1 MVAKESRPLAL
12 GMEARRMDAL
22 RRVLANIQKSLGQ
35 LGTTQK
41 LFIASLVVIMVLTL
55 LVVSQYAGKA
65 QWVDALPGAPLEDQ
79 SKASTLLTSRG
90 ITNKIENGRVMVAP
104 TDSSNALAVLME
116 SRQFNA
122 NAESILTNVLSKQAW
137 YNSRQQND
145 QLHLLA
151 VQAEL
156 GRIISN
162 FRGIKSASVLIDAP
176 ERQGL
181 GRAVQKPT
189 ASATV
194 FTAGGERLSQG
205 QVDAIA
211 AFIAGAKSGLE
222 IERIRVIDGSAGGVQ
237 RKPSS
242 QDDFVPTTYLE
253 HAAKVEG
260 HAREK
265 LQELL
270 AYIPGV
276 IVVTT
281 AQVDVTRVKSE
292 TTQTLPKGSGS
303 EVFVKRE
310 QTTEDS
316 TTESSPAA
324 EPGVRS
330 NQAAD
335 INRGGGGT
343 GSKQAKN
350 TADTE
355 SEVHAGTKN
364 EQVID
369 PRGMPTMLT
378 VSVNV
383 PRGFVAAEIK
393 SGAAAG
399 AAAGAAPK
407 DPTDQEITQ
416 KFDAEIKKRIRDSI
430 MPIVRAMSSD
440 AAKTNDATA
449 LATLLDSRVNIALI
463 PGDIV
468 GTVTGTQTAG
478 LLGTIAGG
486 GGGGGGTTLFGLPS
500 GLIDKAIL
508 GALALTAVGLMISM
522 VRKSGKTPDLPTA
535 EELVGLPPALEAK
548 SDLIGEADETD
559 TPMAGIEVGEDE
571 VHSQKVLE
579 QVQELVEK
587 SPDSAAKML
596 NRWIT
601 VEP

>member
-1 MVAKESRPLAL
+1 MDVRIASQAR
-12 GMEARRMDAL
+12 GMEARSMDAL

-35 LGTTQK
+35 LGVAQK
-41 LFIASLVVIMVLTL
+41 LLIASLVVIMLMAL
-55 LVVSQYAGKA
+55 LIVSQYAGKSK
-65 QWVDALPGAPLEDQ
+65 WVEALPGASLEEQ
-79 SKASTLLTSRG
+79 SKASTLLTDRG
-90 ITNKIENGRVMVAP
+90 IANALQNGRVVVSPADQS
-104 TDSSNALAVLME
+104 TALALLME
-116 SRQFNA
+116 SRQFAA
-122 NAESILTNVLSKQAW
+122 NTETILNNVISKQSW
-137 YNSRQQND
+137 YASKQQNE
-145 QLHLLA
+145 QIHLLA

-156 GRIISN
+156 GRVISN

-181 GRAVQKPT
+181 GRAVQLPT

-194 FTAGGERLSQG
+194 FTQSGERLSQS

-211 AFIAGAKSGLE
+211 AFIAGAKAGLDV
-222 IERIRVIDGSAGGVQ
+222 ERIRIIDGGAGGVQ

-242 QDDFVPTTYLE
+242 QDDIVPTTYLE
-253 HAAKVEG
+253 HAAKVES

-265 LQELL
+265 LQDLL

-276 IVVTT
+276 IIVTT

-330 NQAAD
+330 NQSAD
-335 INRGGGGT
+335 INRGGGSG
-343 GSKQAKN
+343 GSKTSKTTSDA
-350 TADTE
+350 E
-355 SEVHAGTKN
+355 SEVHAGTKS
-364 EQVID
+364 EQVVD

-383 PRGFVAAEIK
+383 PRGFVTAELKAAA
-393 SGAAAG
+393 SAG

-407 DPTDQEITQ
+407 DPTEQEITQ
-416 KFDAEIKKRIRDSI
+416 KFDSDIKKRIRDSI

-440 AAKTNDATA
+440 ASKTTDAAA
-449 LATLLDSRVNIALI
+449 LAALLDSRVNVALI
-463 PGDIV
+463 PGDIIG
-468 GTVTGTQTAG
+468 GTVMAAQNGISIVG
-478 LLGTIAGG
+478 AGG
-486 GGGGGGTTLFGLPS
+486 GGSGGGMFGLPG
-500 GLIDKAIL
+500 GLVDKAVL
-508 GALALTAVGLMISM
+508 GALALIAVGLMISM

-535 EELVGLPPALEAK
+535 EELVGLPPALDAK

-559 TPMAGIEVGEDE
+559 TPMAGIEVGEEE

-587 SPDSAAKML
+587 TPDSAAKML